1 MDAWSTVGWGGWGAL
16 RGPSSEHSPYGALP
30 PPPVGDTPRDEP
42 GLEVRNGA
50 ERNTS
55 LLPLPRE
62 EQP

>member
-1 MDAWSTVGWGGWGAL
+1 ME
-16 RGPSSEHSPYGALP
+16 RC

-50 ERNTS
+50 ERNPS